1 MKIIFCSRSCHRD
14 LNPVGNRIRFRNIP
28 AAGNTKFARHVI
40 SSARLCHQPFI
51 TYKNKQKTKQLKLD
65 LCATFVFVL
74 QSLTISLNHSIKFFV
89 CLVSVLNLFPSVA
102 FQSVSFYFNLQLC
115 TETLRNT
122 EYMSGFLKD
131 TIRVQFLT
139 KCRLRNKKNIFVSYF
154 RLSFFPILTISA
166 FYFSNCQFI

>member
-1 MKIIFCSRSCHRD
+1 M
-14 LNPVGNRIRFRNIP
+14 
-28 AAGNTKFARHVI
+28 
-40 SSARLCHQPFI
+40 
-51 TYKNKQKTKQLKLD
+51 
-65 LCATFVFVL
+65 FVL

-89 CLVSVLNLFPSVA
+89 CLVSVLNLFPSDA
-102 FQSVSFYFNLQLC
+102 FQSVNFYFNLQLC

-166 FYFSNCQFI
+166 FYFSNCQFIWLFEWLHFCLFFPNFSVTSMVFFSLLFLNHFSWVWLWLFFLKITYGL